1 MDIDWEKLII
11 GGIVVG
17 LAFLMWRGY
26 QDRQASPQWPTVTGR
41 IVDSRVVAQNESN
54 DGASFT
60 REWRIDVNYTYTV
73 NGQVYKNNRI
83 RALLPR
89 FSEEAEALAI
99 QRQFPAGAEVPVY
112 HDPAKPQSSVLI
124 PG

>member
-1 MDIDWEKLII
+1 MDIDWGKWIV

-17 LAFLMWRGY
+17 VGFLMWRAY
-26 QDRQASPQWPTVTGR
+26 LDRQASPQWPSVMGR
-41 IVDSRVVAQNESN
+41 ILDSRVVAQNESN

-60 REWRIDVNYTYTV
+60 REWRIDLNYRYTV
-73 NGQVYKNNRI
+73 NGHTYQNNRI

-89 FSEEAEALAI
+89 FGSEAEALSI
-99 QRQFPAGAEVPVY
+99 QRRFPAGAEVPVY